1 MRKKLLA
8 ISIVVLLIGLLMGL
22 SAVVGAQEAS
32 DGPTADIQVKQQL
45 RHVLGDGVPDTPL
58 EVDTIQR
65 GDPVVGDLLEVH
77 LK

>member
-8 ISIVVLLIGLLMGL
+8 ISIVVLLMGL

-65 GDPVVGDLLEVH
+65 GDHVVGDLLEVH